1 MAEKKWY
8 NVFVSVEDE
17 EKKSAGTEVSQKD
30 TQGQTV
36 SKPVTSSHFEVIE
49 PQLEQPVARVGEE
62 FPSFEAI
69 FQAFGIKEPAHGF
82 TVYRAE
88 ELLKSPY
95 LKNATAEVKR
105 SALMVALEA
114 LRIPAEEVI
123 QDAVRRDK
131 ALTQFEKIEERRLR
145 ELEQKKSEENKR
157 LQEEMERIFNEIR
170 EKMEDNNNLI
180 KETREKFQAWQEE
193 KEKEEQRLSSVLQF
207 FVSQEVNEQSHTAK
221 RRRSPSS
228 EN

>member
-17 EKKSAGTEVSQKD
+17 EKKTGMTIQAPESQSRMEVS
-30 TQGQTV
+30 
-36 SKPVTSSHFEVIE
+36 E
-49 PQLEQPVARVGEE
+49 PQLEQPVARIGEE

-69 FQAFGIKEPAHGF
+69 FQAFGIKEPANGF

-88 ELLKSPY
+88 ELLRSVY
-95 LKNATAEVKR
+95 LKNANPEIRR

-170 EKMEDNNNLI
+170 EKMEDNNSLL
-180 KETREKFQAWQEE
+180 KDTRDKFQAWQQE
-193 KEKEEQRLSSVLQF
+193 KEKEEQRLSSVLQY
-207 FVSQEVNEQSHTAK
+207 FVSQDVSEQSHVAK
-221 RRRSPSS
+221 RKRSTSS
-228 EN
+228 DN

>member
-17 EKKSAGTEVSQKD
+17 EKKNEQPE
-30 TQGQTV
+30 QGVATRSRV
-36 SKPVTSSHFEVIE
+36 EITE

-62 FPSFEAI
+62 LPSFQAI
-69 FQAFGIKEPAHGF
+69 YQAFGIKEPTNGF

-88 ELLKSPY
+88 ELLKSVY
-95 LKNATAEVKR
+95 LKNASPEIRR

-114 LRIPAEEVI
+114 LRIPAEDVI
-123 QDAVRRDK
+123 QDAVKRDK

-145 ELEQKKSEENKR
+145 EMEQKKSEENKR

-170 EKMEDNNNLI
+170 EKMEDNNTSV
-180 KETREKFQAWQEE
+180 KESRDKFQAWQED
-193 KEKEEQRLSSVLQF
+193 KEKEEQRLSGVLQY
-207 FVSQEVNEQSHTAK
+207 FVSQEVSEQNHPAK
-221 RRRSPSS
+221 RRRTPPSES
-228 EN
+228 

>member
-17 EKKSAGTEVSQKD
+17 EKKSEQQEVQ
-30 TQGQTV
+30 V
-36 SKPVTSSHFEVIE
+36 AEVESHAPSRVEIAE

-62 FPSFEAI
+62 LPSFEAI
-69 FQAFGIKEPAHGF
+69 YQAFGIKEPANGF

-88 ELLKSPY
+88 ELLKSSH
-95 LKNATAEVKR
+95 LKGASAEIRR

-114 LRIPAEEVI
+114 LRIPAEDVI
-123 QDAVRRDK
+123 QDAVKRDK

-145 ELEQKKSEENKR
+145 EMEQKKSEENKR

-170 EKMEDNNNLI
+170 EKMEDNNNSV
-180 KETREKFQAWQEE
+180 KEARDKFQSWQED
-193 KEKEEQRLSSVLQF
+193 KEKEEQRLSGVLQY
-207 FVSQEVNEQSHTAK
+207 FVQQDVADQTRAPK
-221 RRRSPSS
+221 RRRSSS
-228 EN
+228 SSAEG

>member
-17 EKKSAGTEVSQKD
+17 EKKGEQ
-30 TQGQTV
+30 TQAAEGQRRL
-36 SKPVTSSHFEVIE
+36 EIAE
-49 PQLEQPVARVGEE
+49 PELEQPVARVGEE
-62 FPSFEAI
+62 LPSFEAI
-69 FQAFGIKEPAHGF
+69 FQAFGIKEPANGF

-88 ELLKSPY
+88 ELLKSVY
-95 LKNATAEVKR
+95 LKNASPEIRR

-114 LRIPAEEVI
+114 LRIPPEEVI
-123 QDAVRRDK
+123 QDAVKRDK

-170 EKMEDNNNLI
+170 EKMEDNNSML
-180 KETREKFQAWQEE
+180 KETREKFQSWQQD
-193 KEKEEQRLSSVLQF
+193 KEKEEQRLSNVLQY
-207 FVSQEVNEQSHTAK
+207 FVAQEVPEQTHTTK
-221 RRRSPSS
+221 RRRPTPPES
-228 EN
+228 

>member
-17 EKKSAGTEVSQKD
+17 EKKAEQALEPAQSQPPSRVEI
-30 TQGQTV
+30 G
-36 SKPVTSSHFEVIE
+36 E

-62 FPSFEAI
+62 LPSFEAI
-69 FQAFGIKEPAHGF
+69 YQAFGIKEPANAF

-88 ELLKSPY
+88 ELLKSSH
-95 LKNATAEVKR
+95 LKGASTEIRR

-114 LRIPAEEVI
+114 LRIPAEDVI
-123 QDAVRRDK
+123 QDAVKRDK

-145 ELEQKKSEENKR
+145 EMEQKKSEENKR

-170 EKMEDNNNLI
+170 EKMEDNNNSV
-180 KETREKFQAWQEE
+180 KEARDKFQAWQEE
-193 KEKEEQRLSSVLQF
+193 KEKEEQRLSGVLQY
-207 FVSQEVNEQSHTAK
+207 FVPQDVSEQSHSPK
-221 RRRSPSS
+221 RRKAPSTPS
-228 EN
+228 ES

>member
-17 EKKSAGTEVSQKD
+17 QKKAEMAASQGDRSGQTSLSPSRLEVS
-30 TQGQTV
+30 
-36 SKPVTSSHFEVIE
+36 E
-49 PQLEQPVARVGEE
+49 PQLEQPVARIGEE
-62 FPSFEAI
+62 FPGFEAI
-69 FQAFGIKEPAHGF
+69 YQAFGIKDASTAF

-88 ELLKSPY
+88 ELLKSVY
-95 LKNATAEVKR
+95 LKDASPEIRR

-114 LRIPAEEVI
+114 LRISPEDVV
-123 QDAVRRDK
+123 QDAVKRDK

-170 EKMEDNNNLI
+170 EKMEDNNSLI
-180 KETREKFQAWQEE
+180 KESREKFQAWQQE
-193 KEKEEQRLSSVLQF
+193 KEKEEQRLSGVLQY
-207 FVSQEVNEQSHTAK
+207 FVSQEVPEQGHVT
-221 RRRSPSS
+221 RRRRAPSS

>member
-17 EKKSAGTEVSQKD
+17 EKKAEEPRAVE
-30 TQGQTV
+30 GQSRV
-36 SKPVTSSHFEVIE
+36 EIVE
-49 PQLEQPVARVGEE
+49 PELEQPVARVGEE
-62 FPSFEAI
+62 LPSFEAI
-69 FQAFGIKEPAHGF
+69 FRAFGIKEPSSGF

-88 ELLKSPY
+88 ELLKSVH
-95 LKNATAEVKR
+95 LKNASPEIRR

-123 QDAVRRDK
+123 QDAVKRDK

-145 ELEQKKSEENKR
+145 EMEQKKSEENKR

-170 EKMEDNNNLI
+170 EKMEDNNNML
-180 KETREKFQAWQEE
+180 KEAREKFQSWQQD
-193 KEKEEQRLSSVLQF
+193 KEKEEQRLSEVLQY
-207 FVSQEVNEQSHTAK
+207 FVSQDVPEQPRTTR
-221 RRRSPSS
+221 RRRSS

>member
-17 EKKSAGTEVSQKD
+17 DKKVEEAVEP
-30 TQGQTV
+30 TQAQQPSRVEIG
-36 SKPVTSSHFEVIE
+36 E

-62 FPSFEAI
+62 LPSFEAI
-69 FQAFGIKEPAHGF
+69 YQAFGIKEPVNAF

-88 ELLKSPY
+88 ELLKSSH
-95 LKNATAEVKR
+95 LKGASGEIKR

-114 LRIPAEEVI
+114 LRIPAEDVI
-123 QDAVRRDK
+123 QDAVKRDK

-145 ELEQKKSEENKR
+145 EMEQKKSEENKR

-170 EKMEDNNNLI
+170 EKMEDNNNSV
-180 KETREKFQAWQEE
+180 KEARDKFQAWQEE
-193 KEKEEQRLSSVLQF
+193 KEKEEQRLSSVLQY
-207 FVSQEVNEQSHTAK
+207 FVPQDVADQSHSP
-221 RRRSPSS
+221 RRRRTPSTPS
-228 EN
+228 ES

>member
-1 MAEKKWY
+1 MTEKKWY
-8 NVFVSVEDE
+8 NVFVSVDE
-17 EKKSAGTEVSQKD
+17 EQKKSEGTQVAEA
-30 TQGQTV
+30 
-36 SKPVTSSHFEVIE
+36 PARLEIAE
-49 PQLEQPVARVGEE
+49 PQLEQPVARVAEE

-69 FQAFGIKEPAHGF
+69 FQAFGIKDAGNGF

-88 ELLKSPY
+88 ELLKSVH
-95 LKNATAEVKR
+95 LKNASPEIRR

-114 LRIPAEEVI
+114 LRISPEDVI

-131 ALTQFEKIEERRLR
+131 ALTQFEKIEDRRLR

-180 KETREKFQAWQEE
+180 KETRDKFQSWQQD
-193 KEKEEQRLSSVLQF
+193 KEKEEQRLSNVLQY
-207 FVSQEVNEQSHTAK
+207 FVSQEIPDQAHGTK
-221 RRRSPSS
+221 RKRSSTS

>member
-17 EKKSAGTEVSQKD
+17 EKKAAETAVSQRDSSIQSSMTPTRFEVS
-30 TQGQTV
+30 
-36 SKPVTSSHFEVIE
+36 E
-49 PQLEQPVARVGEE
+49 PQLEQPVARIGEE

-69 FQAFGIKEPAHGF
+69 FQAFGIKDASAGF
-82 TVYRAE
+82 TVYRIE
-88 ELLKSPY
+88 ELLKSVH
-95 LKNATAEVKR
+95 LKNASPEIKR

-114 LRIPAEEVI
+114 LRISPEEVI
-123 QDAVRRDK
+123 QDAVKRDK

-180 KETREKFQAWQEE
+180 KDTRDKFQAWQQE
-193 KEKEEQRLSSVLQF
+193 KEKEEQRLSTVLQY
-207 FVSQEVNEQSHTAK
+207 FVSQEVPEAHGTR
-221 RRRSPSS
+221 RRRSSSS

>member
-17 EKKSAGTEVSQKD
+17 EKKSEK
-30 TQGQTV
+30 TQVAEGQT
-36 SKPVTSSHFEVIE
+36 HLEVLE
-49 PQLEQPVARVGEE
+49 PELEQPVARVGEE
-62 FPSFEAI
+62 LPSFEAV
-69 FQAFGIKEPAHGF
+69 FQAFGIKEPASGF

-88 ELLKSPY
+88 ELLKSVY
-95 LKNATAEVKR
+95 LKNASPEIRR

-123 QDAVRRDK
+123 QDAVKRDK
-131 ALTQFEKIEERRLR
+131 ALTQFERIEERRLR

-170 EKMEDNNNLI
+170 EKMEDNNSML
-180 KETREKFQAWQEE
+180 KETRERFQAWQQE
-193 KEKEEQRLSSVLQF
+193 KEKEEQRLSSVLQY
-207 FVSQEVNEQSHTAK
+207 FVSQEIPDQAHMTK
-221 RRRSPSS
+221 RRRSSD
-228 EN
+228 N

>member
-1 MAEKKWY
+1 MTEKKWY

-17 EKKSAGTEVSQKD
+17 QKKTETAVSQRDTAPRISTSPTRLEVS
-30 TQGQTV
+30 
-36 SKPVTSSHFEVIE
+36 E
-49 PQLEQPVARVGEE
+49 PQLEQPVARIGEE

-69 FQAFGIKEPAHGF
+69 FQAFGIKDSSTGF

-88 ELLKSPY
+88 ELLKSVH
-95 LKNATAEVKR
+95 LKSASPDIRR

-114 LRIPAEEVI
+114 LRISPEEVI

-180 KETREKFQAWQEE
+180 KETRDKFQTWQQE
-193 KEKEEQRLSSVLQF
+193 KEKEEQRLSGVLQY
-207 FVSQEVNEQSHTAK
+207 FVSQEVSEQTHVTK
-221 RRRSPSS
+221 RRRTSPP

>member
-17 EKKSAGTEVSQKD
+17 ENKAVEPGQSVD
-30 TQGQTV
+30 TKG
-36 SKPVTSSHFEVIE
+36 SRLEIAE

-62 FPSFEAI
+62 LPSFQAI
-69 FQAFGIKEPAHGF
+69 YQAFGIKEPATGF

-88 ELLKSPY
+88 ELLNSIH
-95 LKNATAEVKR
+95 LKNAAPDIRR

-123 QDAVRRDK
+123 QDAVKRDK

-145 ELEQKKSEENKR
+145 EMEQKKSEENKR

-170 EKMEDNNNLI
+170 EKMEDNNAAV
-180 KETREKFQAWQEE
+180 KEARDKFQAWQED
-193 KEKEEQRLSSVLQF
+193 KEKEERRLSGVLQY
-207 FVSQEVNEQSHTAK
+207 FVQQEVSEPAHTP
-221 RRRSPSS
+221 RRRRAPSS
-228 EN
+228 DN

>member
-17 EKKSAGTEVSQKD
+17 EKKSEKLQVAEGQTHLEVS
-30 TQGQTV
+30 
-36 SKPVTSSHFEVIE
+36 E
-49 PQLEQPVARVGEE
+49 PELEQPVARVGEE
-62 FPSFEAI
+62 LPSFEAI
-69 FQAFGIKEPAHGF
+69 FQAFGIKEPASGF

-88 ELLKSPY
+88 ELLKSVY
-95 LKNATAEVKR
+95 LKTASPEIKR

-123 QDAVRRDK
+123 QDAVKRDK
-131 ALTQFEKIEERRLR
+131 ALTQFEKIEDRRLR

-170 EKMEDNNNLI
+170 EKMEDNNAML
-180 KETREKFQAWQEE
+180 KETRERFQAWQQQ
-193 KEKEEQRLSSVLQF
+193 KEKEEQRLSSVLQY
-207 FVSQEVNEQSHTAK
+207 FVSQEIPEQGHVGPK
-221 RRRSPSS
+221 RKRTTSS
-228 EN
+228 DN

>member
-8 NVFVSVEDE
+8 NVFVSVDDE
-17 EKKSAGTEVSQKD
+17 QKRSEGVQLTETPTRMEIS
-30 TQGQTV
+30 
-36 SKPVTSSHFEVIE
+36 E

-69 FQAFGIKEPAHGF
+69 FQAFGIKEPAQGF
-82 TVYRAE
+82 TIYRAE
-88 ELLKSPY
+88 ELLKSVY
-95 LKNATAEVKR
+95 LKNATPEVRR

-123 QDAVRRDK
+123 QDAVKRDK

-170 EKMEDNNNLI
+170 EKMEDNNTLI

-193 KEKEEQRLSSVLQF
+193 KEKEEQRLSGVLQY
-207 FVSQEVNEQSHTAK
+207 FVSQEVPEQSHGAK
-221 RRRSPSS
+221 RKRSTSS
-228 EN
+228 DN

>member
-17 EKKSAGTEVSQKD
+17 EKK
-30 TQGQTV
+30 TQQATAESV
-36 SKPVTSSHFEVIE
+36 EPQSRLELAE

-62 FPSFEAI
+62 LPSFEAI
-69 FQAFGIKEPAHGF
+69 YQAFGIKEPSNGF

-88 ELLKSPY
+88 ELLRSSY
-95 LKNATAEVKR
+95 LKGATAEIRR

-114 LRIPAEEVI
+114 LRIPAEDVI
-123 QDAVRRDK
+123 QDAVKRDK

-170 EKMEDNNNLI
+170 EKMEDNNNYV
-180 KETREKFQAWQEE
+180 KESRDKFQAWQED
-193 KEKEEQRLSSVLQF
+193 KEKEEQRLSGVLQY
-207 FVSQEVNEQSHTAK
+207 FVQQEVPEQAHTPATRRK
-221 RRRSPSS
+221 RPSPSES
-228 EN
+228 

>member
-17 EKKSAGTEVSQKD
+17 QRKTETGEAEKELSVQSSITPTRFEVS
-30 TQGQTV
+30 
-36 SKPVTSSHFEVIE
+36 E
-49 PQLEQPVARVGEE
+49 PQLEQPVARIGEE

-69 FQAFGIKEPAHGF
+69 YQAFGIKDASSAF

-88 ELLKSPY
+88 DLLKSVH
-95 LKNATAEVKR
+95 LKNASPEIKR

-114 LRIPAEEVI
+114 LRSSPEDVI

-131 ALTQFEKIEERRLR
+131 SLTQFEKIEDRRLR

-180 KETREKFQAWQEE
+180 KETRDKFQTWQQE
-193 KEKEEQRLSSVLQF
+193 KEKEEERISGVLQY
-207 FVSQEVNEQSHTAK
+207 FVSQEIPEQPHGTRRK
-221 RRRSPSS
+221 RTPSS

>member
-8 NVFVSVEDE
+8 NVFVSVDDE
-17 EKKSAGTEVSQKD
+17 QKKAETALANSEPSEQTSVGPTRFEVS
-30 TQGQTV
+30 
-36 SKPVTSSHFEVIE
+36 E
-49 PQLEQPVARVGEE
+49 PQLEQPVARIGEE

-69 FQAFGIKEPAHGF
+69 YQAFGIKDAATGF

-88 ELLKSPY
+88 ELLRSVH
-95 LKNATAEVKR
+95 LKNASPEIKR

-114 LRIPAEEVI
+114 LRISPEDVI
-123 QDAVRRDK
+123 QDAVKRDK
-131 ALTQFEKIEERRLR
+131 ALTQFEKIEDRRLR

-170 EKMEDNNNLI
+170 EKMEDNNNMI
-180 KETREKFQAWQEE
+180 KETRDKFQTWQQE
-193 KEKEEQRLSSVLQF
+193 KEKEEQRLSGVLQY
-207 FVSQEVNEQSHTAK
+207 FVSQEVSDQAHGAK
-221 RRRSPSS
+221 RRKSPST

>member
-17 EKKSAGTEVSQKD
+17 QKKAETAVSQRETLVHSSVTPTRFEVS
-30 TQGQTV
+30 
-36 SKPVTSSHFEVIE
+36 E
-49 PQLEQPVARVGEE
+49 PQLEQPVARIGEE

-69 FQAFGIKEPAHGF
+69 FQAFGIKDATAGF

-88 ELLKSPY
+88 ELLKSVH
-95 LKNATAEVKR
+95 LKNASPEIRR

-114 LRIPAEEVI
+114 LRISPEDVI
-123 QDAVRRDK
+123 QDAVKRDK

-180 KETREKFQAWQEE
+180 KETRDKFQTWQQE
-193 KEKEEQRLSSVLQF
+193 KEKEEQRLSGVLQY
-207 FVSQEVNEQSHTAK
+207 FVSQEVPDQSHGT
-221 RRRSPSS
+221 RRRRTSS
-228 EN
+228 TEN

>member
-17 EKKSAGTEVSQKD
+17 QKKLEGTQTTE
-30 TQGQTV
+30 GQTRLEI
-36 SKPVTSSHFEVIE
+36 SE
-49 PQLEQPVARVGEE
+49 PELEQPVARVGEE
-62 FPSFEAI
+62 LPSFEAV
-69 FQAFGIKEPAHGF
+69 FQAFGIKEPSHGF

-88 ELLKSPY
+88 ELLKSVY
-95 LKNATAEVKR
+95 LKSASPEIKR

-170 EKMEDNNNLI
+170 EKMEDNNAML
-180 KETREKFQAWQEE
+180 KETREKFQSWQQE
-193 KEKEEQRLSSVLQF
+193 KEKEEQRLSSVLQY
-207 FVSQEVNEQSHTAK
+207 FVSQEVPEQSHPTPTR
-221 RRRSPSS
+221 RRRSSS
-228 EN
+228 SDN

>member
-17 EKKSAGTEVSQKD
+17 QKKSAASDVQTSIATTRLEVA
-30 TQGQTV
+30 
-36 SKPVTSSHFEVIE
+36 E
-49 PQLEQPVARVGEE
+49 PQLEQPVARIGEE

-69 FQAFGIKEPAHGF
+69 YQAFGIKDASTGF
-82 TVYRAE
+82 TIYRVE
-88 ELLKSPY
+88 ELLKSAY
-95 LKNATAEVKR
+95 IKNASAEVKR

-114 LRIPAEEVI
+114 LRVSPEEVI
-123 QDAVRRDK
+123 QDAVKRDK

-180 KETREKFQAWQEE
+180 KETRDKFQTWQQE
-193 KEKEEQRLSSVLQF
+193 KEKEEQRLSSVLQY
-207 FVSQEVNEQSHTAK
+207 FVSQEVPEQAHGT
-221 RRRSPSS
+221 RRRRTTSS

>member
-17 EKKSAGTEVSQKD
+17 AKKADQAQTTEVQ
-30 TQGQTV
+30 TQRV
-36 SKPVTSSHFEVIE
+36 EIAE
-49 PQLEQPVARVGEE
+49 PELEQPVARVGEE
-62 FPSFEAI
+62 IPSFEAI
-69 FQAFGIKEPAHGF
+69 YQAFGIKESANGI
-82 TVYRAE
+82 TVYRVE
-88 ELLKSPY
+88 ELLKSVY
-95 LKNATAEVKR
+95 LKNASPDVRR

-170 EKMEDNNNLI
+170 EKMEDNNNMI
-180 KETREKFQAWQEE
+180 KETRERLQSWQQE
-193 KEKEEQRLSSVLQF
+193 KEKEEQRLSGVLQY
-207 FVSQEVNEQSHTAK
+207 FVTQEAAEQPTHAP
-221 RRRSPSS
+221 RRRRANSS

>member
-17 EKKSAGTEVSQKD
+17 EKKARTTIQAPDSQ
-30 TQGQTV
+30 
-36 SKPVTSSHFEVIE
+36 SRLEISE

-62 FPSFEAI
+62 FPSFEAV
-69 FQAFGIKEPAHGF
+69 FQAFGLKEPANGF

-88 ELLKSPY
+88 ELLKSVY
-95 LKNATAEVKR
+95 LKNATPEIRR

-170 EKMEDNNNLI
+170 ERMEDNNSLL
-180 KETREKFQAWQEE
+180 KETREKFQAWQQE
-193 KEKEEQRLSSVLQF
+193 KEKEEQRLSSVLQY
-207 FVSQEVNEQSHTAK
+207 FVSQEVPEQSHTAK
-221 RRRSPSS
+221 RKRSSS
-228 EN
+228 SDN

>member
-1 MAEKKWY
+1 MSEKKWY

-17 EKKSAGTEVSQKD
+17 QRKAETAVSQRESSIQTSVTPTRFEVS
-30 TQGQTV
+30 
-36 SKPVTSSHFEVIE
+36 E
-49 PQLEQPVARVGEE
+49 PQLEQPVARIGEE

-69 FQAFGIKEPAHGF
+69 YQAFGMKDATTAF

-88 ELLKSPY
+88 ELLKSVH
-95 LKNATAEVKR
+95 LKNASPEIRR

-114 LRIPAEEVI
+114 LRVSPEDVI
-123 QDAVRRDK
+123 QDAVKRDK

-180 KETREKFQAWQEE
+180 KETRDKFQSWQQE
-193 KEKEEQRLSSVLQF
+193 KEKEEQRLSGVLQY
-207 FVSQEVNEQSHTAK
+207 FVSQEVPDQAHGTK
-221 RRRSPSS
+221 RRRSSS
-228 EN
+228 AEN

>member
-17 EKKSAGTEVSQKD
+17 EKKAESQ
-30 TQGQTV
+30 GEISPV
-36 SKPVTSSHFEVIE
+36 SKPSVQE
-49 PQLEQPVARVGEE
+49 PELEQPVARVGEE
-62 FPSFEAI
+62 MPSFEAI
-69 FQAFGIKEPAHGF
+69 FQAFGIKEPSHGF

-88 ELLKSPY
+88 ELLKSVH
-95 LKNATAEVKR
+95 LKNATPEIKR

-114 LRIPAEEVI
+114 LRIPPEEVV

-170 EKMEDNNNLI
+170 EKMEENNNII
-180 KETREKFQAWQEE
+180 KEAREKFHSWQED

-207 FVSQEVNEQSHTAK
+207 FVSQENITPTQQQPAG
-221 RRRSPSS
+221 RRRRPSQSS
-228 EN
+228 EE

>member
-17 EKKSAGTEVSQKD
+17 GKKAESQGGEVSP
-30 TQGQTV
+30 V
-36 SKPVTSSHFEVIE
+36 SKPTVEE
-49 PQLEQPVARVGEE
+49 PELEQPVARVGEE
-62 FPSFEAI
+62 MPSFEAI
-69 FQAFGIKEPAHGF
+69 FQAFGIKEPSHGF

-88 ELLKSPY
+88 ELLKSVH
-95 LKNATAEVKR
+95 LKNATPEIKR

-114 LRIPAEEVI
+114 LRIPPEEVV

-170 EKMEDNNNLI
+170 EKMEENNNII
-180 KETREKFQAWQEE
+180 KEAREKFHSWQED

-207 FVSQEVNEQSHTAK
+207 FVSQENIAPSQQSTG
-221 RRRSPSS
+221 RRRRANPPS
-228 EN
+228 EE

>member
-8 NVFVSVEDE
+8 NVFVSVENE
-17 EKKSAGTEVSQKD
+17 EKETEKGLQQVES
-30 TQGQTV
+30 GQSRV
-36 SKPVTSSHFEVIE
+36 EIAE

-62 FPSFEAI
+62 LPSFQAI
-69 FQAFGIKEPAHGF
+69 YQAFGIKEAANGF

-88 ELLKSPY
+88 ELLKSVH
-95 LKNATAEVKR
+95 LKNASAEIRR

-123 QDAVRRDK
+123 QDAVKRDK

-145 ELEQKKSEENKR
+145 EMEQKKSEENKR

-170 EKMEDNNNLI
+170 EKMEDNNNYV
-180 KETREKFQAWQEE
+180 KESRERFQSWQEE
-193 KEKEEQRLSSVLQF
+193 KEKEEQRLSGVLQY
-207 FVSQEVNEQSHTAK
+207 FVQQEVTEPTTHAP
-221 RRRSPSS
+221 RRRRPTSS
-228 EN
+228 DN

>member
-17 EKKSAGTEVSQKD
+17 EKKAVE
-30 TQGQTV
+30 
-36 SKPVTSSHFEVIE
+36 SKPVEGQSRLEIAE
-49 PQLEQPVARVGEE
+49 PELEQPVARVGEE
-62 FPSFEAI
+62 LPSFEAI
-69 FQAFGIKEPAHGF
+69 FRAFGIKEPASGF

-88 ELLKSPY
+88 ELLKSVH
-95 LKNATAEVKR
+95 LKDTSPDIKR

-114 LRIPAEEVI
+114 LRIPPEEVI
-123 QDAVRRDK
+123 QDAVKRDK

-145 ELEQKKSEENKR
+145 EMEQKKSEENKR

-170 EKMEDNNNLI
+170 EKMEDNNNLL
-180 KETREKFQAWQEE
+180 KEAREKFQSWQQE
-193 KEKEEQRLSSVLQF
+193 KEKEEQRLSGVLQY
-207 FVSQEVNEQSHTAK
+207 FVSQEVPEQPRTTR
-221 RRRSPSS
+221 RRRSS

>member
-17 EKKSAGTEVSQKD
+17 EKKAAPQGEVSSE
-30 TQGQTV
+30 
-36 SKPVTSSHFEVIE
+36 SKPVLGE
-49 PQLEQPVARVGEE
+49 PELEQPVARVGEE
-62 FPSFEAI
+62 MPSFEAI
-69 FQAFGIKEPAHGF
+69 FQAFGIKEPSHGF

-88 ELLKSPY
+88 ELLKSVH
-95 LKNATAEVKR
+95 LKNATPEIKR

-114 LRIPAEEVI
+114 LRIPPEEVV

-170 EKMEDNNNLI
+170 EKMEENNNII
-180 KETREKFQAWQEE
+180 KEARERFHSWQED

-207 FVSQEVNEQSHTAK
+207 FVSQENIAPAQQPAGK
-221 RRRSPSS
+221 RRRSTPPS
-228 EN
+228 EE